1 MFRILVAED
10 DAELRQL
17 FCRVLTRNGF
27 TALGAAD
34 GAEALELLAHEY
46 IDLIVS
52 DIMMPR
58 VDGYA
63 LVRRLRAEGNSVP
76 VLMITARDGF
86 QDLQF
91 GFLSGADDYMVKPV
105 NVNEMVLRINA
116 LLRRAQMVA
125 QRRLTVGGTVLDYDR
140 FTVSTPAGEAVLPQ
154 KEFLLLYKLL
164 SSPAHIFTRQ
174 QLMDDIWGMDS
185 VTEARTVDVHINRL
199 RDRFRTSPDFEI
211 QTVRGIGY
219 RAVKRDGL

>member
-91 GFLSGADDYMVKPV
+91 GFLSS
-105 NVNEMVLRINA
+105 
-116 LLRRAQMVA
+116 
-125 QRRLTVGGTVLDYDR
+125 GG
-140 FTVSTPAGEAVLPQ
+140 
-154 KEFLLLYKLL
+154 
-164 SSPAHIFTRQ
+164 
-174 QLMDDIWGMDS
+174 
-185 VTEARTVDVHINRL
+185 
-199 RDRFRTSPDFEI
+199 
-211 QTVRGIGY
+211 
-219 RAVKRDGL
+219 